1 MIAIVVSIGSCML
14 YKPSGYTF
22 LFVLCAICTSVLFV
36 FFPLR
41 ISVCKKSEKC
51 PCLLGC
57 KV

>member
-36 FFPLR
+36 FFSPANIRL
-41 ISVCKKSEKC
+41 
-51 PCLLGC
+51 
-57 KV
+57 